1 MPLDDWAVFQD
12 WFTGQYSDDEGGEE
26 AEDHSVFVGVT
37 GEVCHRYQIR
47 EEKVEY
53 QVEYQLSFDEN
64 YSFGEF
70 LENHSNF
77 YLTLHGSE

>member
-12 WFTGQYSDDEGGEE
+12 WFTGQYSEDEGGEE

-53 QVEYQLSFDEN
+53 QVA
-64 YSFGEF
+64 
-70 LENHSNF
+70 
-77 YLTLHGSE
+77 